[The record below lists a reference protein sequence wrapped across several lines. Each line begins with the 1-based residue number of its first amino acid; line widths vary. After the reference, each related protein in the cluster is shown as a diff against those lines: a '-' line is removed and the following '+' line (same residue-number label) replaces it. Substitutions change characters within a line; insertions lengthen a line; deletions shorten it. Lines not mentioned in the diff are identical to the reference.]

1 MLSALVCGNF
11 QDEED
16 DELSQLLRS
25 CSSSTKKSSKNLR
38 RRHSFS
44 SKGKDA
50 KNPYA
55 DRGLDKFTALLAE
68 LDSRRQKIYTQKG
81 SEDISLLGFAYS
93 NSSDYKP
100 IVVRVRDKKPIKT
113 PVDKP
118 AEQSDSQV
126 SSKIAT
132 PNHDSKQTRSES
144 NHVNQNKASAEKLKS
159 SGLMSNIKIE
169 HLRRPSYYVPVI
181 VIFILLFLAIFG
193 KSFAILCVSIGWYII
208 PTIKSDSAKTS
219 KGKIKTKDHTKNYS
233 KNTSNINNHDHRRTP
248 SSPTSVLTG
257 SKSPP
262 QHGSPLHPRSF
273 T

>member
-1 MLSALVCGNF
+1 MLSSLVCGNF

-16 DELSQLLRS
+16 AELSQLLRS

-44 SKGKDA
+44 SKNKDA

-55 DRGLDKFTALLAE
+55 DRGLEKFSALLAE
-68 LDSRRQKIYTQKG
+68 LDSKRQKIYTQKG
-81 SEDISLLGFAYS
+81 SEDISLLGFAYT

-113 PVDKP
+113 PVLKA

-126 SSKIAT
+126 SNKIET
-132 PNHDSKQTRSES
+132 SDHDSKQTILEL
-144 NHVNQNKASAEKLKS
+144 NHVNKNKGNLKS
-159 SGLMSNIKIE
+159 DGLMSNIKIE
-169 HLRRPSYYVPVI
+169 HLRQPSYYVPLVI
-181 VIFILLFLAIFG
+181 IFILLFLAIFG

-208 PTIKSDSAKTS
+208 PRIKSDSAKTN
-219 KGKIKTKDHTKNYS
+219 KGRIKTRDHNTKNT
-233 KNTSNINNHDHRRTP
+233 KNFNIRDHRRTP

>member
-1 MLSALVCGNF
+1 MLNALVCGNF
-11 QDEED
+11 QEEED

-44 SKGKDA
+44 SKNKDA

-55 DRGLDKFTALLAE
+55 GRGLDKFTALMAE
-68 LDSRRQKIYTQKG
+68 LDSKRQKIYTQKG
-81 SEDISLLGFAYS
+81 SEDISLLGFAYT
-93 NSSDYKP
+93 NSSDDYKP
-100 IVVRVRDKKPIKT
+100 IVVRVRDKKPFKT
-113 PVDKP
+113 PVVKP

-126 SSKIAT
+126 SNKIET
-132 PNHDSKQTRSES
+132 SEHDSKQTNR
-144 NHVNQNKASAEKLKS
+144 NKASAEMLKS
-159 SGLMSNIKIE
+159 HGLMSNIKIE
-169 HLRRPSYYVPVI
+169 NLRRPYYYVPVVI
-181 VIFILLFLAIFG
+181 IFILLFLAIFG
-193 KSFAILCVSIGWYII
+193 KSFAILCVSIGWYMI
-208 PTIKSDSAKTS
+208 PRIKSDSAKTS
-219 KGKIKTKDHTKNYS
+219 KGRIKTKDHTKN
-233 KNTSNINNHDHRRTP
+233 TSNFNIRDHPSTP

>member
-1 MLSALVCGNF
+1 MLSSLVCGNF

-25 CSSSTKKSSKNLR
+25 CSSSTKKSSRSLR

-44 SKGKDA
+44 SKSKDS

-81 SEDISLLGFAYS
+81 SEDISLLGFAYT

-113 PVDKP
+113 PVGRP
-118 AEQSDSQV
+118 AEQIDSQV
-126 SSKIAT
+126 SNKLETSDH
-132 PNHDSKQTRSES
+132 NSKQTRPES
-144 NHVNQNKASAEKLKS
+144 SHFNQNKASAEKFKS
-159 SGLMSNIKIE
+159 NGLLSNIKIE
-169 HLRRPSYYVPVI
+169 YLRRPSYYVPVI
-181 VIFILLFLAIFG
+181 IIFILLFLAIFG

-219 KGKIKTKDHTKNYS
+219 KGRIKSKDHTKN
-233 KNTSNINNHDHRRTP
+233 KTENHRRAP

>member
-1 MLSALVCGNF
+1 MLSSLVCGNF

-16 DELSQLLRS
+16 DELLQLMRS

-38 RRHSFS
+38 RGHSLS
-44 SKGKDA
+44 SKSKDS

-68 LDSRRQKIYTQKG
+68 LDSKRQKIYTQKG

-113 PVDKP
+113 PVAKP

-126 SSKIAT
+126 LNSDH
-132 PNHDSKQTRSES
+132 NSKQTRLES
-144 NHVNQNKASAEKLKS
+144 NHVNQNKAGAEKLKS
-159 SGLMSNIKIE
+159 NGLMKNIKTE
-169 HLRRPSYYVPVI
+169 YLRRPSYYVPVI
-181 VIFILLFLAIFG
+181 IIFILLFLAIFG

-219 KGKIKTKDHTKNYS
+219 KGKINTKSYTKN
-233 KNTSNINNHDHRRTP
+233 KTENHRRAP

-257 SKSPP
+257 NKSPP

>member
-1 MLSALVCGNF
+1 MLSSLVCGNF

-38 RRHSFS
+38 RGHSLS
-44 SKGKDA
+44 SKSNS

-68 LDSRRQKIYTQKG
+68 LDSKRQQIYTQKG
-81 SEDISLLGFAYS
+81 SEDISLLGFAYT

-113 PVDKP
+113 PVLKP
-118 AEQSDSQV
+118 AEHSSDSQA
-126 SSKIAT
+126 SNKTETSDH
-132 PNHDSKQTRSES
+132 NSKQTRLET
-144 NHVNQNKASAEKLKS
+144 NHVHQNNKASAEKLKS
-159 SGLMSNIKIE
+159 YGLLSNIKIE
-169 HLRRPSYYVPVI
+169 YLRRPSYYVPVI
-181 VIFILLFLAIFG
+181 IIFILLFLAIFG
-193 KSFAILCVSIGWYII
+193 KSFAILCVSIGWYVI
-208 PTIKSDSAKTS
+208 PNIKSDSAKTS
-219 KGKIKTKDHTKNYS
+219 KGRIKTKDQKT
-233 KNTSNINNHDHRRTP
+233 KNTSNLNNHDHRRAP

-262 QHGSPLHPRSF
+262 QHGSPLHPRCF